1 MAMRMSTKCSF
12 KSVQFNCAH
21 SGEEQGPAGSYFQ
34 LRDGSGLGIGKNFG
48 FGSGIGYIC
57 KKNDQWAYFRVLEI
71 LIGYFRVHP
80 NIAQFMYDMLIYVTD
95 FSHFLRRDVPF
106 HLKVILAPLAQR
118 QYMVLPVVSFE

>member
-1 MAMRMSTKCSF
+1 MLKDGASLQISWSGEEIYLAYVKFSCLCENLCLMAMRMSTKCSF

-48 FGSGIGYIC
+48 FGSGIGY
-57 KKNDQWAYFRVLEI
+57 WVLEI

-80 NIAQFMYDMLIYVTD
+80 NIVQFLY
-95 FSHFLRRDVPF
+95 
-106 HLKVILAPLAQR
+106 KG
-118 QYMVLPVVSFE
+118 